1 MLFYTSASAPCLH
14 SSCLHSS
21 WWPERAVM
29 EQARGCWAGLVGK
42 GRERARA
49 AGVGWRG
56 RQPCAPQPPPPSKA
70 TRQQY
75 STTGNLLRSQP
86 LHLCPRRW
94 PRRAEER
101 DPGHAPAGA
110 EDLPQWDASLSC
122 SRVVPDIP
130 WRQMGSPGRTTALLG
145 LSLIL
150 LLRSQGPGVQGQE
163 FRFGP
168 CRVQGVAL
176 RELREAFWTV
186 KDTVVSDVLPRV
198 SFWARLWGFPWV
210 RDSIV

>member
-1 MLFYTSASAPCLH
+1 MSSLFLLTLQLVAGESCHGASKGVLGRPGGEGQRE
-14 SSCLHSS
+14 SES
-21 WWPERAVM
+21 
-29 EQARGCWAGLVGK
+29 RGCGMEGQTAM
-42 GRERARA
+42 RPPA
-49 AGVGWRG
+49 
-56 RQPCAPQPPPPSKA
+56 PPPQQGHPSA
-70 TRQQY
+70 IFHHWEPTPV
-75 STTGNLLRSQP
+75 SAF

-176 RELREAFWTV
+176 QELREAFWTV